1 MPENLAAAI
10 LLALW
15 LVLILSM
22 AVRFLFRRL
31 APEKT
36 IWAQVIDKHKIEV
49 FSRTGPRAR
58 YTVVFQTEGG
68 KKLSFYVSEFSYGGY
83 RRGETGALK
92 YRGDR
97 IIDFC

>member
-10 LLALW
+10 FLALW
-15 LVLILSM
+15 LVLILLL
-22 AVRFLFRRL
+22 AVRFARRRL

-36 IWAQVIDKHKIEV
+36 VWAQVEDKHKIE
-49 FSRTGPRAR
+49 FYSRSGPQAR
-58 YTVVFQTEGG
+58 YTVVFRTEDG

-83 RRGETGALK
+83 RRGETGTLK

-97 IIDFC
+97 IIDFR